1 MRPNVYDKES
11 YFGSTM
17 AIFKVMADCK
27 NKFNSNQNV
36 FKNICFTKGHF
47 IPELT
52 PGFQLIRIARY
63 LAACVVFYR
72 PYNIAII
79 LSVFRQH
86 TAYFSY
92 EINGHTSVLISYIS
106 LQFDEHIFHTS
117 PYNLTNTGSN
127 NS

>member
-1 MRPNVYDKES
+1 MIWKVILVQQWQ
-11 YFGSTM
+11 YFKLRR
-17 AIFKVMADCK
+17 IVK
-27 NKFNSNQNV
+27 NEFNNNQNV
-36 FKNICFTKGHF
+36 FKNICFTKGHI

-52 PGFQLIRIARY
+52 PGFQLIRIALY

-72 PYNIAII
+72 PYIFAII

-86 TAYFSY
+86 IAYFSY
-92 EINGHTSVLISYIS
+92 EINGHTSVVISYIS

-117 PYNLTNTGSN
+117 PYNLTNTDSD